1 MLERSS
7 KSQIKRKRQKFDA
20 QTTQAGEKCVQ
31 ASQKREKMLLERNSE
46 SQVNIKQQKIDAQ
59 TTQAGEK
66 CVQASQKVRKNVTR
80 KKLRVPS

>member
-1 MLERSS
+1 MLERS
-7 KSQIKRKRQKFDA
+7 
-20 QTTQAGEKCVQ
+20 
-31 ASQKREKMLLERNSE
+31 SE

-66 CVQASQKVRKNVTR
+66 CVQASQKARKNVTR